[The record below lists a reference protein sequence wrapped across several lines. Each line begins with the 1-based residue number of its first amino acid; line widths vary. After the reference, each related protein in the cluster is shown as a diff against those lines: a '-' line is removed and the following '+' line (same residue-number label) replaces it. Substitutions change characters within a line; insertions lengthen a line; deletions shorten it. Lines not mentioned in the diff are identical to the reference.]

1 MLGKSIYLDII
12 KNLINMKRESKESS
26 DKDEIPEFFL
36 DKEEK
41 NDRPKEK
48 VSSSA
53 SSVKKKLL
61 FKKPSGLLNKQ
72 HKDQLSK
79 KEGGSLVDADYN
91 RNKLFSDGINLMA
104 DEKLEDASHVFQ
116 MVLRI
121 NPNDVDALLKLGYSR
136 FHLEDY
142 SESMRAYDKILDID
156 VTNADA
162 WNLKSL
168 VYYERKSYGRALDCA
183 DKAIDSDPTF
193 GMAWYNRA
201 CYLSML
207 NQVPESL
214 DALVRSIEIDVKN
227 AKRAVKDKDF
237 MNVRLEEGFKRI
249 VEVVVIESL
258 RQGYHTIGS
267 IVWTTFLDKED
278 VLKCLERLMKRG
290 LAVKHEIRKVWS
302 TIDTYDLVPEI
313 ANKIG
318 TTKRGMLGIPR
329 RSLPKPVKSLKNL
342 AEAIQLIRTAIELEE
357 LEKSIEYCNLF
368 INPEKCG
375 QEMIDEFLEEHREI
389 RLLKVRLKE
398 KGLDFLLD
406 NKKKIGSMF
415 DDMEVSVTKK
425 LRSDLAQN

>member
-1 MLGKSIYLDII
+1 MNEYSD
-12 KNLINMKRESKESS
+12 ES
-26 DKDEIPEFFL
+26 DNTNDIPEFFL
-36 DKEEK
+36 RRKKIVEKESEVSDNIDTINKKPEEK
-41 NDRPKEK
+41 KT
-48 VSSSA
+48 
-53 SSVKKKLL
+53 L
-61 FKKPSGLLNKQ
+61 KKPSNTFKSTKGELVKN
-72 HKDQLSK
+72 D
-79 KEGGSLVDADYN
+79 ETSLVDVDYN
-91 RNKLFSDGINLMA
+91 RKKLFSKGINLMA

-116 MVLRI
+116 MILRI
-121 NPNDVDALLKLGYSR
+121 NPNDVDALLKLGYAR

-142 SESMRAYDKILDID
+142 TESMRAYDKVLDID

-168 VYYERKSYGRALDCA
+168 VFYERKSYGKALDCA

-193 GMAWYNRA
+193 GMAWYNRS

-207 NQVPESL
+207 NEVPQSL

-278 VLKCLERLMKRG
+278 VLKCLDRLMRKG
-290 LAVKHEIRKVWS
+290 LVIKHEIRKVWS
-302 TIDTYDLVPEI
+302 TVDTYDLVPEV
-313 ANKIG
+313 ANKVG
-318 TTKRGMLGIPR
+318 TTKRGILGIPKK
-329 RSLPKPVKSLKNL
+329 SLPKPVKDLKNL
-342 AEAIQLIRTAIELEE
+342 AEAIQLITTTIEDEE
-357 LEKSIEYCNLF
+357 LEKTIEYCNLF

-375 QEMIDEFLEEHREI
+375 QEMIDDFLEEHREI
-389 RLLKVRLKE
+389 RLFKIRLKD

-406 NKKKIGSMF
+406 NKKKMLALL
-415 DDMEVSVTKK
+415 DDMEVSVMKK
-425 LRSDLAQN
+425 LRSDLARN

>member
-1 MLGKSIYLDII
+1 MDNPS
-12 KNLINMKRESKESS
+12 NEQS
-26 DKDEIPEFFL
+26 DEIPEFFL
-36 DKEEK
+36 EK
-41 NDRPKEK
+41 KEK
-48 VSSSA
+48 PEKKKISRKLFGLKKRSDKTSL
-53 SSVKKKLL
+53 VKK
-61 FKKPSGLLNKQ
+61 
-72 HKDQLSK
+72 D
-79 KEGGSLVDADYN
+79 EGSLIDADFN
-91 RNKLFSDGINLMA
+91 RNKLFSKGINLMA
-104 DEKLEDASHVFQ
+104 DEKLEDASHVFE

-142 SESMRAYDKILDID
+142 SESMRAYDKVLDID

-168 VYYERKSYGRALDCA
+168 VFYERKVYGKALDCA

-193 GMAWYNRA
+193 GMAWYNRS

-207 NQVPESL
+207 NQIPESL

-278 VLKCLERLMKRG
+278 VLKCLARLMKRG
-290 LAVKHEIRKVWS
+290 LVVKHEKRQVWS

-318 TTKRGMLGIPR
+318 TIKRGMLGIPSK
-329 RSLPKPVKSLKNL
+329 SLPKPVKNLKNL
-342 AEAIQLIRTAIELEE
+342 AEAIQLIKSSIEEEE
-357 LEKSIEYCNLF
+357 LEKTIEYCNLF
-368 INPEKCG
+368 VDPTKCG
-375 QEMIDEFLEEHREI
+375 QEMIDDFLEEHREVRLFKI
-389 RLLKVRLKE
+389 RLKD
-398 KGLDFLLD
+398 KGIDFLQD
-406 NKKKIGSMF
+406 NQKKMLAMF
-415 DDMEVSVTKK
+415 DNMEMAVTKK
-425 LRSDLAQN
+425 LRSDLTTN

>member
-1 MLGKSIYLDII
+1 MDNPSNDQ
-12 KNLINMKRESKESS
+12 S
-26 DKDEIPEFFL
+26 DEIPEFFL
-36 DKEEK
+36 EK
-41 NDRPKEK
+41 KEK
-48 VSSSA
+48 PEKKKIGRKLFDLKKRSDKTSL
-53 SSVKKKLL
+53 VKK
-61 FKKPSGLLNKQ
+61 
-72 HKDQLSK
+72 D
-79 KEGGSLVDADYN
+79 EGSLIDADFN
-91 RNKLFSDGINLMA
+91 RNKLFSKGINLMA
-104 DEKLEDASHVFQ
+104 DEKLEDASHVFE

-142 SESMRAYDKILDID
+142 SESMRAYDKVLDID

-168 VYYERKSYGRALDCA
+168 VFYERKVYGKALDCA

-193 GMAWYNRA
+193 GMAWYNRS

-207 NQVPESL
+207 NQIPESL

-278 VLKCLERLMKRG
+278 VLKCLARLMKRG
-290 LAVKHEIRKVWS
+290 LVVKHEKRQVWS

-318 TTKRGMLGIPR
+318 TIKRGMLGIPSK
-329 RSLPKPVKSLKNL
+329 SLPKPVKNLKNL
-342 AEAIQLIRTAIELEE
+342 AEAIQLIKSSIEEEE
-357 LEKSIEYCNLF
+357 LEKTIEYCNLF
-368 INPEKCG
+368 VDPTKCG
-375 QEMIDEFLEEHREI
+375 QEMIDDFLEEHREVRLFKI
-389 RLLKVRLKE
+389 RLKD
-398 KGLDFLLD
+398 KGIDFLRD
-406 NKKKIGSMF
+406 NQKKMLAMF
-415 DDMEVSVTKK
+415 DNMEMAVTKK
-425 LRSDLAQN
+425 LRSDLTTN

>member
-1 MLGKSIYLDII
+1 MDNPS
-12 KNLINMKRESKESS
+12 NEQS
-26 DKDEIPEFFL
+26 DEIPESFL
-36 DKEEK
+36 EK
-41 NDRPKEK
+41 KEK
-48 VSSSA
+48 PEKKKIDRKLFGLKKKSA
-53 SSVKKKLL
+53 KTSLVKK
-61 FKKPSGLLNKQ
+61 
-72 HKDQLSK
+72 D
-79 KEGGSLVDADYN
+79 EGSLIDADFN
-91 RNKLFSDGINLMA
+91 RNKLFSKGINLMA
-104 DEKLEDASHVFQ
+104 DEKLEDASHVFE

-142 SESMRAYDKILDID
+142 SESMRAYDKVLDID

-168 VYYERKSYGRALDCA
+168 VFYERKVYGKALDCA

-193 GMAWYNRA
+193 GMAWYNRS

-207 NQVPESL
+207 NQIPESL

-278 VLKCLERLMKRG
+278 VLKCLARLMKRG
-290 LAVKHEIRKVWS
+290 LVVKHEKRQVWS

-318 TTKRGMLGIPR
+318 TIKRGMLGIPNK
-329 RSLPKPVKSLKNL
+329 SLPKPVKNLKNL
-342 AEAIQLIRTAIELEE
+342 AEAIQLIKSSIEDEE
-357 LEKSIEYCNLF
+357 LEKTIEYCNLF
-368 INPEKCG
+368 VDPTKCG
-375 QEMIDEFLEEHREI
+375 QEMIDDFLEEHREVRLFKI
-389 RLLKVRLKE
+389 RLKD
-398 KGLDFLLD
+398 KGIDFLRD
-406 NKKKIGSMF
+406 NQKKILAMF
-415 DDMEVSVTKK
+415 DNMEMAVTKK
-425 LRSDLAQN
+425 LRSDLTTN

>member
-1 MLGKSIYLDII
+1 MDNPS
-12 KNLINMKRESKESS
+12 NEQS
-26 DKDEIPEFFL
+26 DDIPEFFL
-36 DKEEK
+36 EK
-41 NDRPKEK
+41 KEK
-48 VSSSA
+48 SEKKKISRKLFGLKKRSDKT
-53 SSVKKKLL
+53 SLVKK
-61 FKKPSGLLNKQ
+61 
-72 HKDQLSK
+72 D
-79 KEGGSLVDADYN
+79 EGSLIDADFN
-91 RNKLFSDGINLMA
+91 RNKLFSKGINLMA
-104 DEKLEDASHVFQ
+104 DEKLEDASHVFE

-142 SESMRAYDKILDID
+142 SESMRAYDKVLDID

-168 VYYERKSYGRALDCA
+168 VFYERKVYGKALDCA

-193 GMAWYNRA
+193 GMAWYNRS
-201 CYLSML
+201 CYLSLL
-207 NQVPESL
+207 NQIPESL

-278 VLKCLERLMKRG
+278 VLKCLARLMKRG
-290 LAVKHEIRKVWS
+290 LVVKHEKRQVWS

-318 TTKRGMLGIPR
+318 TIKRGMLGIPSK
-329 RSLPKPVKSLKNL
+329 SLPKPVKNLKNL
-342 AEAIQLIRTAIELEE
+342 AEAIQLIKSSIEEEE
-357 LEKSIEYCNLF
+357 LEKTIEYCNLF
-368 INPEKCG
+368 VDPTKCG
-375 QEMIDEFLEEHREI
+375 QEMIDDFLEEHREVRLFKI
-389 RLLKVRLKE
+389 RLKD
-398 KGLDFLLD
+398 KGIDFLQD
-406 NKKKIGSMF
+406 NQKKMLAMF
-415 DDMEVSVTKK
+415 DNMEMAVTKK
-425 LRSDLAQN
+425 LRSDLTTN